1 MALSK
6 TTELYPTGN
15 VVYASFGTNGSNV
28 TITART
34 NVSSVLVQNP
44 SSGATLFYNV
54 TTGNGTVVTAPA
66 LGTSSNCVALL
77 AGSSIVYNVNGVA
90 NTATTTVYFNG
101 ATLSGFA
108 NVYITPM
115 A

>member
-15 VVYASFGTNGSNV
+15 VVYASFSTGGSNV

-34 NVSSVLVQNP
+34 NISSVFIQNP
-44 SSGATLFYNV
+44 TGGATLFYNV

-66 LGTSSNCVALL
+66 INTNSNCSAIL
-77 AGSSIVYNVNGVA
+77 AGASLVYNVNGVA
-90 NTATTTVYFNG
+90 NSATTTVYFNG
-101 ATLSGFA
+101 ATSTGFA
-108 NVYITPM
+108 NVFITPM